1 MTLEQMYNEAKSL
14 VEDRTYNI
22 GEISEKTGLQ
32 KTANGWV
39 KPKEN
44 KNNKQQVVANKE
56 KIINSFK
63 TDAENMATE
72 QLKYKLEDL
81 NNGKDSGYGMLEE
94 QKKIYKAEL
103 EKRNNKGKANFDE
116 YGLPDNATIAMKDK
130 FLKKENVKDPDKLSN
145 AEFNTLAKKLDSELG
160 IGNMELAQELLVTSA
175 ENSTE
180 KNTLNPEKK
189 HWQERSKT
197 ERTATL
203 IDWLDDWDENPTE
216 KNEAAYEAIEE
227 ELKTRGVSREN
238 RATAKEADNKERNEY
253 YRRAYS
259 SDSACRITADT
270 KIRLKK

>member
-1 MTLEQMYNEAKSL
+1 MYGNAKAL
-14 VEDRTYNI
+14 VEDKTYNI

-39 KPKEN
+39 KPKGN

-180 KNTLNPEKK
+180 KN
-189 HWQERSKT
+189 KT
-197 ERTATL
+197 TKA
-203 IDWLDDWDENPTE
+203 ENPYALSKEE
-216 KNEAAYEAIEE
+216 KNEAMKNP
-227 ELKTRGVSREN
+227 KTRLSQKYDEVIKSKKGTPQYN
-238 RATAKEADNKERNEY
+238 TALEEYTKERESYKNSQGVE
-253 YRRAYS
+253 ALKEFPVVPIS
-259 SDSACRITADT
+259 KDSACRITADT